1 MIDNK
6 TKEPKPQGYFAK
18 LIDQIRAR
26 GMPVPAALIGEAKP
40 LALSTRSDL
49 PAWGERNGYD
59 EDALRLLN
67 SAIGAHVRSAAY
79 QLALSADLAERVDLD
94 GRAAGNVSEL
104 DRHSAALLL
113 FTRGLRD
120 EVKRGAKPALKAAEP
135 STAPSASSL
144 PSPSALP
151 SSSSPSSTS
160 PPSPAAPAKRPI
172 IRLGGLSPEEIERR
186 RIALTGVG
194 R

>member
-1 MIDNK
+1 MTDDK
-6 TKEPKPQGYFAK
+6 TKEPRGSGYFGRLLDELK
-18 LIDQIRAR
+18 AR
-26 GMPVPAALIGEAKP
+26 GLPIPAVLIGEPRP
-40 LALSTRSDL
+40 LALATRQDL

-94 GRAAGNVSEL
+94 ARAAGNVSEL

-135 STAPSASSL
+135 STAPSASSS
-144 PSPSALP
+144 PSPSAL
-151 SSSSPSSTS
+151 S

-186 RIALTGVG
+186 RIALAGVG